1 MSLEKQVPVLS
12 LAVPTYNRCDLLLF
26 NLRRHIELFRG
37 FPHPYEIVVS
47 DNQSDDATCAE
58 VGELSKSE
66 PCVRL
71 FRRDRKGTA
80 LDNIKNA
87 YRKCTGRIS
96 LYVADDDLI
105 DPVPLA
111 HHVETMLA
119 QDGMAGVFTDHIA
132 FDDENGSELHRYF
145 TFVDEREI
153 EVAQPANLLDFVL
166 ENRVFPE
173 IGVFRTQAIQTAMVG
188 LGQQYPWIEWLFNLN
203 CVGSIRFS
211 TDAFYREC
219 RVLKKQFNRGGHWA
233 NMALGLQ
240 YVGEELRLAL
250 ENFIAQAMVSS
261 GAGALTPEQKARYHG
276 LIETWLHSRLGLEI
290 QRAVQRRD
298 FILGVELK
306 RKWVVWHGIGSEAER
321 QADLRQLTLPATL
334 QEIRNLFLAVSGISQ
349 VAFHGLADTQ
359 YAAQFA
365 ALYPEVP
372 VTSIADMARVD
383 PSAHLLVTRDP
394 THPDL
399 LEVYRAFP
407 GHLVD
412 LRGLLNAFLIG
423 YSEIHI

>member
-1 MSLEKQVPVLS
+1 
-12 LAVPTYNRCDLLLF
+12 
-26 NLRRHIELFRG
+26 
-37 FPHPYEIVVS
+37 
-47 DNQSDDATCAE
+47 
-58 VGELSKSE
+58 
-66 PCVRL
+66 
-71 FRRDRKGTA
+71 
-80 LDNIKNA
+80 
-87 YRKCTGRIS
+87 
-96 LYVADDDLI
+96 
-105 DPVPLA
+105 
-111 HHVETMLA
+111 
-119 QDGMAGVFTDHIA
+119 MAGVLTDWIA

-145 TFVDEREI
+145 NFKGEREI
-153 EVAQPANLLDFVL
+153 DAAQPGNLLDFVL
-166 ENRVFPE
+166 ENRVIPE
-173 IGVFRTQAIQTAMVG
+173 VGVFRTQAIQTAIVG
-188 LGQQYPWIEWLFNLN
+188 LGQQYPFLEWLFNLN
-203 CVGSIRFS
+203 RTGAIRFS
-211 TDAFYREC
+211 TDAYYREC

-233 NMALGLQ
+233 NMAMGLQ
-240 YVGEELRLAL
+240 YVGEEMRRGL

-276 LIETWLHSRLGLEI
+276 LIETWLHSRIGLEI

-321 QADLRQLTLPATL
+321 QADLRQLTLPAAL
-334 QEIRNLFLAVSGISQ
+334 QEIRHLFQVVSGINQ
-349 VAFHGLADTQ
+349 VAFHGLAGTQ

-372 VTSIADMARVD
+372 VTLDADMARMD